1 MDDART
7 SEWIVIGL
15 MGVVTL
21 ATRIAGVGMARWI
34 PQTPF
39 WRSFVS
45 YLPATLLVAIAAP
58 VFASG
63 DPALTAAATLTL
75 LCAAVGLHLVVCMG
89 VGIGSVA
96 LLRLLLP

>member
-1 MDDART
+1 MDSVAT
-7 SEWIVIGL
+7 LEWIAIGL
-15 MGVVTL
+15 MGIVTFV
-21 ATRIAGVGMARWI
+21 TRVAGVGLAKWI

-39 WRSFVS
+39 WRRFVN

-63 DPALTAAATLTL
+63 DLALTLAAALTL
-75 LCAAVGLHLVVCMG
+75 LCALSGLHLVACMG
-89 VGIGSVA
+89 VGMAAVA